1 MRFPSSYMS
10 RAVLQRL
17 EMPSRYCWRWRVLPY
32 MWMMSR
38 ADIRRPA
45 VVASGSWGREW
56 TLNFF
61 QLYDTVVSS

>member
-1 MRFPSSYMS
+1 VQSFSD
-10 RAVLQRL
+10 
-17 EMPSRYCWRWRVLPY
+17 WRCRPGIVGVGVFFHIFF

-61 QLYDTVVSS
+61 QL